1 MLATIHACALVGIE
15 GSIVD
20 VEVDF
25 NPRAGIPAF
34 TIVGLPDTAVKE
46 SRERVRAAIK
56 NSHLSFPNKV
66 QPVQLMVPLPIHDLL
81 EPYQRSAVAHTPH
94 RSTVD

>member
-1 MLATIHACALVGIE
+1 MLATVHACALVGLE
-15 GSIVD
+15 GCIVN

-56 NSHLSFPNKV
+56 KA
-66 QPVQLMVPLPIHDLL
+66 I
-81 EPYQRSAVAHTPH
+81 
-94 RSTVD
+94 